1 MTFLDHFE
9 GVRSCGNGSGQWL
22 AKCKAHD
29 DTNASLSIGRGDGKW
44 LLFCQAGC
52 WVGQVLACHGLDWN
66 DLFDEDCERNSNGRV
81 NLGRVRDE
89 RRPRLDMSGEALL
102 PPEHIVDFWFG
113 QLSERFQSRLQELKG
128 WSLGVIDRAG
138 LGWDGVRVVIPV
150 WRNGELLSI
159 VRYLPGGDPKTLCVG
174 RRELYEAPR
183 ELPEDWYDGTWL
195 VEGEPD
201 ALSTTTLGLRAVGI
215 PGVGKWDDKWP
226 ERFQG
231 RRVTV
236 CFDCDRQG
244 REAARKWLRA
254 FDACQIPARIVDL
267 APGVTDG
274 YDIGDALANATKAG
288 RVPELKAF
296 LENLH
301 AEAWS

>member
-9 GVRSCGNGSGQWL
+9 SVRSCGNGSGQWM
-22 AKCKAHD
+22 ARCQAHD
-29 DTNASLSIGRGDGKW
+29 DRNHSLSIGRGDGKW

-66 DLFDEDCERNSNGRV
+66 DLFDEDGERNGNGRV
-81 NLGRVRDE
+81 NLGRVREE

-102 PPEHIVDFWFG
+102 PPQHIVDYWQQ
-113 QLSERFQSRLQELKG
+113 QLSDTIAQRLFELKG
-128 WSLGVIDRAG
+128 WSRETLDSTQ
-138 LGWDGVRVVIPV
+138 LGWDGVRLVLPV
-150 WRNGELLSI
+150 FNRRAALRSL
-159 VRYLPGGDPKTLCVG
+159 VRYLPGGDPKTLAIG
-174 RRELYEAPR
+174 PRSLYGYLLAS
-183 ELPEDWYDGTWL
+183 EDLWL

-201 ALSTTTLGLRAVGI
+201 AISMFELDAPAVAI
-215 PGVGKWDDKWP
+215 PGVGKWDETWP

-244 REAARKWLRA
+244 REAACKWSSAL
-254 FDACQIPARIVDL
+254 DAAGVENRVVDL
-267 APGVTDG
+267 APGVDDG
-274 YDIGDALANATKAG
+274 YDIGDALANATRAG

-296 LENLH
+296 LANLH